1 MSKISL
7 NILPGLRK
15 WFVEKTSIL
24 TAWNTTASDSQIP
37 SEKLVKTELD
47 KKAAKTNMDDALRG
61 KIDKISIKT
70 VVNDTLTN
78 DDVVG
83 GKAIYDEIKK
93 VEAGIPSGMKHTDIT
108 DWDTATAGFEKST
121 NKTTTIS
128 TNNASDVKYPTEKA
142 VKLAIGDLQTHVEG
156 NYPSKTSVNADLNT
170 KIDKTS
176 IKTIITDALTNEDV
190 IGAKA
195 IYDEIQTVKADIPTS
210 MTHIQISDWETA
222 TNGFEKGANKAT
234 SLASPDNTKYPT
246 TKAVS
251 DGLATA
257 KTNAD
262 STYATKTELTDGLN
276 TKIDNSVKTTELSNT
291 SSDTQIPSAKAVY
304 DLYSTIPKWN
314 VTIASSVA
322 DLPAT
327 GALGTIYLVKGTG
340 KDKNTYDEYFWNTA
354 SEIPCYEKFGGIDID
369 VSSFVT
375 MSQVV
380 EYLGNNGS
388 LTLSDDGELSLN
400 INEPTG

>member
-24 TAWNTTASDSQIP
+24 TAWNTAASDSQIP

-47 KKAAKTNMDDALRG
+47 KKATTENMDAALGG
-61 KIDKISIKT
+61 KIDKTSIKT

-83 GKAIYDEIKK
+83 GKAVYDEIKK

-108 DWDTATAGFEKST
+108 DWDTATAGFEKS
-121 NKTTTIS
+121 
-128 TNNASDVKYPTEKA
+128 
-142 VKLAIGDLQTHVEG
+142 
-156 NYPSKTSVNADLNT
+156 
-170 KIDKTS
+170 
-176 IKTIITDALTNEDV
+176 
-190 IGAKA
+190 
-195 IYDEIQTVKADIPTS
+195 
-210 MTHIQISDWETA
+210 
-222 TNGFEKGANKAT
+222 ANKAT
-234 SLASPDNTKYPT
+234 SLASPDDAKYPT

-251 DGLATA
+251 DGLATV

-314 VTIASSVA
+314 VTIASSVT

-354 SEIPCYEKFGGIDID
+354 SEVPGYEKFGGIDID

-388 LTLSDDGELSLN
+388 LTLSDDG
-400 INEPTG
+400 

>member
-7 NILPGLRK
+7 NILPSLRK

-24 TAWNTTASDSQIP
+24 TAWNTNTSDSKIP

-47 KKAAKTNMDDALRG
+47 KKAVKTDMDTALSG
-61 KIDKISIKT
+61 KIDKTSIKT

-78 DDVVG
+78 EDVVG
-83 GKAIYDEIKK
+83 GKAVYDEIKK

-108 DWDTATAGFEKST
+108 DWDTATAGFEKS
-121 NKTTTIS
+121 
-128 TNNASDVKYPTEKA
+128 
-142 VKLAIGDLQTHVEG
+142 
-156 NYPSKTSVNADLNT
+156 
-170 KIDKTS
+170 
-176 IKTIITDALTNEDV
+176 
-190 IGAKA
+190 
-195 IYDEIQTVKADIPTS
+195 
-210 MTHIQISDWETA
+210 
-222 TNGFEKGANKAT
+222 ANKAT
-234 SLASPDNTKYPT
+234 SLASPDDTKYPT

-262 STYATKTELTDGLN
+262 STYATKTELNDGLDA
-276 TKIDNSVKTTELSNT
+276 KIDNSVKTTELSNT

-314 VTIASSVA
+314 VQIASSVA

-354 SEIPCYEKFGGIDID
+354 SEIPAYEKFGGIDID

>member
-1 MSKISL
+1 MNKISL
-7 NILPGLRK
+7 NILPGLKK

-47 KKAAKTNMDDALRG
+47 KKATIENMDAALRG
-61 KIDKISIKT
+61 KIDKTSIKT

-83 GKAIYDEIKK
+83 GKAVYDEIKK

-121 NKTTTIS
+121 NNTTTIS

-142 VKLAIGDLQTHVEG
+142 VKLAIGDLQAHVEEK
-156 NYPSKTSVNADLNT
+156 YPLKTSVNADLNT
-170 KIDKTS
+170 KIDKAS
-176 IKTIITDALTNEDV
+176 IKATITDALTNEDV
-190 IGAKA
+190 VGGKA
-195 IYDEIQTVKADIPTS
+195 LYDEIQAVKADIPTS
-210 MTHIQISDWETA
+210 ITHTQISDWATA

-262 STYATKTELTDGLN
+262 NTYATKTELTEGLN
-276 TKIDNSVKTTELSNT
+276 TKLNTSAKTTELSNT

-304 DLYSTIPKWN
+304 DLYSTIPKWHVEMVASIEELP
-314 VTIASSVA
+314 VTGVI
-322 DLPAT
+322 
-327 GALGTIYLVKGTG
+327 GTIYLVSDSGSG
-340 KDKNTYDEYFWNTA
+340 KNQYKEFFWNDSA
-354 SEIPCYEKFGGIDID
+354 SEPGYEQFGGVEID
-369 VSSFVT
+369 VSKFIT
-375 MSQVV
+375 KKQMTD
-380 EYLGNNGS
+380 YLANNS
-388 LTLSDDGELSLN
+388 TLTLSADGELALN
-400 INEPTG
+400 IVDATE

>member
-24 TAWNTTASDSQIP
+24 TAWNTAASDSQIP

-47 KKAAKTNMDDALRG
+47 KKATTENMDAALGG
-61 KIDKISIKT
+61 KIDKTSIKT

-83 GKAIYDEIKK
+83 GKAVYDEIKK

-108 DWDTATAGFEKST
+108 DWDTATAGFEKS
-121 NKTTTIS
+121 
-128 TNNASDVKYPTEKA
+128 
-142 VKLAIGDLQTHVEG
+142 
-156 NYPSKTSVNADLNT
+156 
-170 KIDKTS
+170 
-176 IKTIITDALTNEDV
+176 
-190 IGAKA
+190 
-195 IYDEIQTVKADIPTS
+195 
-210 MTHIQISDWETA
+210 
-222 TNGFEKGANKAT
+222 ANKAT
-234 SLASPDNTKYPT
+234 SLASPDDAKYPT

-251 DGLATA
+251 DGLATV

-314 VTIASSVA
+314 VTIASSVT

-340 KDKNTYDEYFWNTA
+340 KDKNTYDEYFCNTA
-354 SEIPCYEKFGGIDID
+354 SEVPGYEKFGGIDID

>member
-24 TAWNTTASDSQIP
+24 TAWNTAASDSQIP

-47 KKAAKTNMDDALRG
+47 KKATTENMDAALGG
-61 KIDKISIKT
+61 KIDKTSIKT

-83 GKAIYDEIKK
+83 GKAVYDEIKK

-108 DWDTATAGFEKST
+108 DWDTATAGFEKSA
-121 NKTTTIS
+121 NKT
-128 TNNASDVKYPTEKA
+128 
-142 VKLAIGDLQTHVEG
+142 
-156 NYPSKTSVNADLNT
+156 
-170 KIDKTS
+170 
-176 IKTIITDALTNEDV
+176 
-190 IGAKA
+190 
-195 IYDEIQTVKADIPTS
+195 
-210 MTHIQISDWETA
+210 
-222 TNGFEKGANKAT
+222 T
-234 SLASPDNTKYPT
+234 SLASPDDTKYPT

-251 DGLATA
+251 DGLATV

-262 STYATKTELTDGLN
+262 STYATKTELNDGLN

-314 VTIASSVA
+314 VTIASSVT

-354 SEIPCYEKFGGIDID
+354 SEVPGYEKFGGIDID

>member
-47 KKAAKTNMDDALRG
+47 KKATMENMDTALRG

-70 VVNDTLTN
+70 VVNDKLTN

-83 GKAIYDEIKK
+83 GKAVYDEIKK

-108 DWDTATAGFEKST
+108 DWDTATAGFEKS
-121 NKTTTIS
+121 
-128 TNNASDVKYPTEKA
+128 
-142 VKLAIGDLQTHVEG
+142 
-156 NYPSKTSVNADLNT
+156 
-170 KIDKTS
+170 
-176 IKTIITDALTNEDV
+176 
-190 IGAKA
+190 
-195 IYDEIQTVKADIPTS
+195 
-210 MTHIQISDWETA
+210 
-222 TNGFEKGANKAT
+222 ANKAT
-234 SLASPDNTKYPT
+234 SLASPDDAKYPT

-262 STYATKTELTDGLN
+262 STYATKTELNDGLDA
-276 TKIDNSVKTTELSNT
+276 KIDSSVKTTELSNT

-314 VTIASSVA
+314 VTIASSVT

-354 SEIPCYEKFGGIDID
+354 SEIPAYEKFGGIDID

>member
-47 KKAAKTNMDDALRG
+47 KKASKEHVDAALGR
-61 KIDKISIKT
+61 KIDKTSIRT

-83 GKAIYDEIKK
+83 GKAVYDEIKK

-108 DWDTATAGFEKST
+108 DWDTATAGFEKS
-121 NKTTTIS
+121 
-128 TNNASDVKYPTEKA
+128 
-142 VKLAIGDLQTHVEG
+142 
-156 NYPSKTSVNADLNT
+156 
-170 KIDKTS
+170 
-176 IKTIITDALTNEDV
+176 
-190 IGAKA
+190 
-195 IYDEIQTVKADIPTS
+195 
-210 MTHIQISDWETA
+210 
-222 TNGFEKGANKAT
+222 ANKAT
-234 SLASPDNTKYPT
+234 SLASPDDIKYPT

-251 DGLATA
+251 DGLATV

-262 STYATKTELTDGLN
+262 STYATKTELTEGLN
-276 TKIDNSVKTTELSNT
+276 TKIDNSVKTTELTNT

-314 VTIASSVA
+314 VQIASSVT

-340 KDKNTYDEYFWNTA
+340 TDKNTYDEYFWNTA
-354 SEIPCYEKFGGIDID
+354 SEVPGYEKFGGIDID

>member
-108 DWDTATAGFEKST
+108 DWDTATAGFEKS
-121 NKTTTIS
+121 
-128 TNNASDVKYPTEKA
+128 
-142 VKLAIGDLQTHVEG
+142 
-156 NYPSKTSVNADLNT
+156 
-170 KIDKTS
+170 
-176 IKTIITDALTNEDV
+176 
-190 IGAKA
+190 
-195 IYDEIQTVKADIPTS
+195 
-210 MTHIQISDWETA
+210 
-222 TNGFEKGANKAT
+222 ANKAT
-234 SLASPDNTKYPT
+234 SLASPDDAKYPT

-251 DGLATA
+251 DGLATV

-314 VTIASSVA
+314 VTIASSVT

-354 SEIPCYEKFGGIDID
+354 SEVPGYEKFGGIDID

>member
-7 NILPGLRK
+7 NILPGLKK

-47 KKAAKTNMDDALRG
+47 NKASKEHVDAALGG
-61 KIDKISIKT
+61 KIDKTSIRT

-83 GKAIYDEIKK
+83 GKAVYDEIKK
-93 VEAGIPSGMKHTDIT
+93 VEAGIPSGIKHTDIT
-108 DWDTATAGFEKST
+108 DWDTATAGFEK
-121 NKTTTIS
+121 
-128 TNNASDVKYPTEKA
+128 
-142 VKLAIGDLQTHVEG
+142 
-156 NYPSKTSVNADLNT
+156 
-170 KIDKTS
+170 
-176 IKTIITDALTNEDV
+176 
-190 IGAKA
+190 
-195 IYDEIQTVKADIPTS
+195 
-210 MTHIQISDWETA
+210 
-222 TNGFEKGANKAT
+222 GANKAT
-234 SLASPDNTKYPT
+234 NLASPDDTKYPT

-262 STYATKTELTDGLN
+262 STYATKTELTNGLN

-314 VTIASSVA
+314 VQIASSVT

-340 KDKNTYDEYFWNTA
+340 TDKNTYDEYFWNTA
-354 SEIPCYEKFGGIDID
+354 SEVPGYEKFGGIDID

>member
-1 MSKISL
+1 MTKISL

-15 WFVEKTSIL
+15 WFVEKTSVL

-47 KKAAKTNMDDALRG
+47 TKATTEHMDAALG
-61 KIDKISIKT
+61 EKIDKSSIKT

-78 DDVVG
+78 EDVVG
-83 GKAIYDEIKK
+83 GKAVYDEIKK

-108 DWDTATAGFEKST
+108 DWDTATS
-121 NKTTTIS
+121 
-128 TNNASDVKYPTEKA
+128 
-142 VKLAIGDLQTHVEG
+142 
-156 NYPSKTSVNADLNT
+156 
-170 KIDKTS
+170 
-176 IKTIITDALTNEDV
+176 
-190 IGAKA
+190 
-195 IYDEIQTVKADIPTS
+195 
-210 MTHIQISDWETA
+210 
-222 TNGFEKGANKAT
+222 GFEKGANKAT
-234 SLASPDNTKYPT
+234 SLASPDDTKYPT

-251 DGLATA
+251 DELATA

-262 STYATKTELTDGLN
+262 STYATKTELTEGLN
-276 TKIDNSVKTTELSNT
+276 TKLNTSAKTTELSNT

-314 VTIASSVA
+314 VTIASSVN

-340 KDKNTYDEYFWNTA
+340 NDKNTYDEYFWNTA
-354 SEIPCYEKFGGIDID
+354 SEVPGYEKFGGIDID

>member
-24 TAWNTTASDSQIP
+24 TAWNTTTSDSKIP

-47 KKAAKTNMDDALRG
+47 KKATIENMDAALRG
-61 KIDKISIKT
+61 KIDKTSIKT
-70 VVNDTLTN
+70 VVNNTLTN

-83 GKAIYDEIKK
+83 GKAVYDEIKK

-108 DWDTATAGFEKST
+108 DWDTATAGFEKS
-121 NKTTTIS
+121 
-128 TNNASDVKYPTEKA
+128 
-142 VKLAIGDLQTHVEG
+142 
-156 NYPSKTSVNADLNT
+156 
-170 KIDKTS
+170 
-176 IKTIITDALTNEDV
+176 
-190 IGAKA
+190 
-195 IYDEIQTVKADIPTS
+195 
-210 MTHIQISDWETA
+210 
-222 TNGFEKGANKAT
+222 ANKAT
-234 SLASPDNTKYPT
+234 SLASPNDTKYPT

-251 DGLATA
+251 DGLAAA
-257 KTNAD
+257 KTDAD
-262 STYATKTELTDGLN
+262 TTYATKTELTNGLN
-276 TKIDNSVKTTELSNT
+276 TKLNASVKTTELSST

-314 VTIASSVA
+314 VQIASSVSE
-322 DLPAT
+322 LPT
-327 GALGTIYLVKGTG
+327 VGVLGTIYLVKGTG

-354 SEIPCYEKFGGIDID
+354 SEIPAYEKFGGIDID

>member
-47 KKAAKTNMDDALRG
+47 KKATTENMDAALRG
-61 KIDKISIKT
+61 KIDKTSIKT

-108 DWDTATAGFEKST
+108 DWDTATAGFEKS
-121 NKTTTIS
+121 
-128 TNNASDVKYPTEKA
+128 
-142 VKLAIGDLQTHVEG
+142 
-156 NYPSKTSVNADLNT
+156 
-170 KIDKTS
+170 
-176 IKTIITDALTNEDV
+176 
-190 IGAKA
+190 
-195 IYDEIQTVKADIPTS
+195 
-210 MTHIQISDWETA
+210 
-222 TNGFEKGANKAT
+222 ANKAT

-262 STYATKTELTDGLN
+262 STYATKTELTEGLDA
-276 TKIDNSVKTTELSNT
+276 KIDNSVKTTELTNT

-304 DLYSTIPKWN
+304 NLYSTIPKWN
-314 VTIASSVA
+314 VQIASSVN

-354 SEIPCYEKFGGIDID
+354 SEIPAYEKFGGIDID

>member
-24 TAWNTTASDSQIP
+24 TAWNTTASDSKIP

-108 DWDTATAGFEKST
+108 DWDTATAGFEK
-121 NKTTTIS
+121 
-128 TNNASDVKYPTEKA
+128 
-142 VKLAIGDLQTHVEG
+142 
-156 NYPSKTSVNADLNT
+156 
-170 KIDKTS
+170 
-176 IKTIITDALTNEDV
+176 
-190 IGAKA
+190 
-195 IYDEIQTVKADIPTS
+195 
-210 MTHIQISDWETA
+210 
-222 TNGFEKGANKAT
+222 GANKAT
-234 SLASPDNTKYPT
+234 SLVSPDDTKYPT

-314 VTIASSVA
+314 VQIASSVT

-354 SEIPCYEKFGGIDID
+354 SEIPAYEKFGGIDID

>member
-24 TAWNTTASDSQIP
+24 TAWNTTTSDSKIP

-47 KKAAKTNMDDALRG
+47 KKATIENMDAALRG

-70 VVNDTLTN
+70 VVNDKLTN

-83 GKAIYDEIKK
+83 GKAVYDEIKK

-108 DWDTATAGFEKST
+108 DWDTATAGFEKS
-121 NKTTTIS
+121 
-128 TNNASDVKYPTEKA
+128 
-142 VKLAIGDLQTHVEG
+142 
-156 NYPSKTSVNADLNT
+156 
-170 KIDKTS
+170 
-176 IKTIITDALTNEDV
+176 
-190 IGAKA
+190 
-195 IYDEIQTVKADIPTS
+195 
-210 MTHIQISDWETA
+210 
-222 TNGFEKGANKAT
+222 ANKAT
-234 SLASPDNTKYPT
+234 SLASPDDTKYPT

-262 STYATKTELTDGLN
+262 STYATKTALTDGLN

-314 VTIASSVA
+314 VTIASSVT

-354 SEIPCYEKFGGIDID
+354 SEVPGYEKFGGIDID

>member
-47 KKAAKTNMDDALRG
+47 KKATTENMDAALRG

-70 VVNDTLTN
+70 VVNDKLTN

-83 GKAIYDEIKK
+83 GKAVYDEIKK

-108 DWDTATAGFEKST
+108 DWDTATDGFEKS
-121 NKTTTIS
+121 
-128 TNNASDVKYPTEKA
+128 
-142 VKLAIGDLQTHVEG
+142 
-156 NYPSKTSVNADLNT
+156 
-170 KIDKTS
+170 
-176 IKTIITDALTNEDV
+176 
-190 IGAKA
+190 
-195 IYDEIQTVKADIPTS
+195 
-210 MTHIQISDWETA
+210 
-222 TNGFEKGANKAT
+222 ANKAT
-234 SLASPDNTKYPT
+234 SLASPDDAKYPT

-262 STYATKTELTDGLN
+262 STYATKTELNDGLDA
-276 TKIDNSVKTTELSNT
+276 KIDSSVKTTELSNT

-314 VTIASSVA
+314 VTIASSVT

-354 SEIPCYEKFGGIDID
+354 SEIPAYEKFGGIDID

>member
-7 NILPGLRK
+7 NILPALRK
-15 WFVEKTSIL
+15 WFVEKTNVL

-47 KKAAKTNMDDALRG
+47 TKAVKTDMDTALSA
-61 KIDKISIKT
+61 KIDKTSIKT
-70 VVNDTLTN
+70 AVNSDLTN
-78 DDVVG
+78 NDVVG

-121 NKTTTIS
+121 NK
-128 TNNASDVKYPTEKA
+128 
-142 VKLAIGDLQTHVEG
+142 
-156 NYPSKTSVNADLNT
+156 
-170 KIDKTS
+170 
-176 IKTIITDALTNEDV
+176 
-190 IGAKA
+190 
-195 IYDEIQTVKADIPTS
+195 
-210 MTHIQISDWETA
+210 
-222 TNGFEKGANKAT
+222 AT
-234 SLASPDNTKYPT
+234 SLASPDDTKYPT

-262 STYATKTELTDGLN
+262 STYATKTELNDGLDA
-276 TKIDNSVKTTELSNT
+276 KIDNSVKTTELSNT

-314 VTIASSVA
+314 VTIASSVT

-354 SEIPCYEKFGGIDID
+354 SEIPAYEKFGGIDID

-375 MSQVV
+375 MSQVI
-380 EYLGNNGS
+380 EYFGNNGS

>member
-1 MSKISL
+1 MTKISL
-7 NILPGLRK
+7 NILPGLKK
-15 WFVEKTSIL
+15 WFVEKTSVL

-47 KKAAKTNMDDALRG
+47 TKATKEHMGAALGG
-61 KIDKISIKT
+61 KIDKTSIKT

-78 DDVVG
+78 EDVVG
-83 GKAIYDEIKK
+83 GKAVYDEIKK

-108 DWDTATAGFEKST
+108 DWDTATS
-121 NKTTTIS
+121 
-128 TNNASDVKYPTEKA
+128 
-142 VKLAIGDLQTHVEG
+142 
-156 NYPSKTSVNADLNT
+156 
-170 KIDKTS
+170 
-176 IKTIITDALTNEDV
+176 
-190 IGAKA
+190 
-195 IYDEIQTVKADIPTS
+195 
-210 MTHIQISDWETA
+210 
-222 TNGFEKGANKAT
+222 GFEKGANKAT
-234 SLASPDNTKYPT
+234 SLASPDDTKYPT

-251 DGLATA
+251 DELATA

-262 STYATKTELTDGLN
+262 STYATKTELTEGLN
-276 TKIDNSVKTTELSNT
+276 TKLNTSAKTTELSNT

-314 VTIASSVA
+314 VQIASSVT

-340 KDKNTYDEYFWNTA
+340 NDKNTYDEYFWNTA
-354 SEIPCYEKFGGIDID
+354 SEVPGYEKFGGIDID

>member
-108 DWDTATAGFEKST
+108 DWDTATAGFEK
-121 NKTTTIS
+121 
-128 TNNASDVKYPTEKA
+128 
-142 VKLAIGDLQTHVEG
+142 
-156 NYPSKTSVNADLNT
+156 
-170 KIDKTS
+170 
-176 IKTIITDALTNEDV
+176 
-190 IGAKA
+190 
-195 IYDEIQTVKADIPTS
+195 
-210 MTHIQISDWETA
+210 
-222 TNGFEKGANKAT
+222 GANKAT
-234 SLASPDNTKYPT
+234 SLVSPDDTKYPT

-276 TKIDNSVKTTELSNT
+276 TKLNTTELSNT

-314 VTIASSVA
+314 VTIASSVT

-354 SEIPCYEKFGGIDID
+354 SEVPGYEKFGGIDID

>member
-1 MSKISL
+1 MTKISL
-7 NILPGLRK
+7 NILPGLKK

-47 KKAAKTNMDDALRG
+47 KKATTENMDAALRG

-70 VVNDTLTN
+70 VVNDKLTN

-83 GKAIYDEIKK
+83 GKAVYDEIKK

-108 DWDTATAGFEKST
+108 DWDTATAGFEKS
-121 NKTTTIS
+121 
-128 TNNASDVKYPTEKA
+128 
-142 VKLAIGDLQTHVEG
+142 
-156 NYPSKTSVNADLNT
+156 
-170 KIDKTS
+170 
-176 IKTIITDALTNEDV
+176 
-190 IGAKA
+190 
-195 IYDEIQTVKADIPTS
+195 
-210 MTHIQISDWETA
+210 
-222 TNGFEKGANKAT
+222 ANKAT

-262 STYATKTELTDGLN
+262 STYATKTELTEGLGA
-276 TKIDNSVKTTELSNT
+276 KIDSSVKTTELSNT

-314 VTIASSVA
+314 VQIASSVT

-340 KDKNTYDEYFWNTA
+340 NDKNTYDEYFWNTA
-354 SEIPCYEKFGGIDID
+354 SEIPGYEKFGGIDID

>member
-24 TAWNTTASDSQIP
+24 TAWNTTASDSKIP

-47 KKAAKTNMDDALRG
+47 KKATIENMDAALRG
-61 KIDKISIKT
+61 KIDKTSIKT
-70 VVNDTLTN
+70 VVNNTLTN

-83 GKAIYDEIKK
+83 GKAVYDEIKK
-93 VEAGIPSGMKHTDIT
+93 VEAGIPTGMKHSDIT
-108 DWDTATAGFEKST
+108 DWNTATSGFEK
-121 NKTTTIS
+121 TT
-128 TNNASDVKYPTEKA
+128 
-142 VKLAIGDLQTHVEG
+142 
-156 NYPSKTSVNADLNT
+156 
-170 KIDKTS
+170 
-176 IKTIITDALTNEDV
+176 
-190 IGAKA
+190 
-195 IYDEIQTVKADIPTS
+195 
-210 MTHIQISDWETA
+210 
-222 TNGFEKGANKAT
+222 NKAT
-234 SLASPDNTKYPT
+234 SLASPNDTKYPT

-251 DGLATA
+251 DGLAAA
-257 KTNAD
+257 KTDAD
-262 STYATKTELTDGLN
+262 TTYATKTELTNGLN
-276 TKIDNSVKTTELSNT
+276 TKLNTSVKTTELSNT

-314 VTIASSVA
+314 VQIVASVSE
-322 DLPAT
+322 LPT
-327 GALGTIYLVKGTG
+327 VGVLGTIYLVKGTG

-354 SEIPCYEKFGGIDID
+354 SEVPGYEKFGGIDID

>member
-1 MSKISL
+1 MTKISL
-7 NILPGLRK
+7 NILPGLKK
-15 WFVEKTSIL
+15 WFVEKTNIL
-24 TAWNTTASDSQIP
+24 TAWNTSASDSQIP

-47 KKAAKTNMDDALRG
+47 KKAVKTDVDTALSS
-61 KIDKISIKT
+61 KIDKSSIKT
-70 VVNDTLTN
+70 AVNSDLTN

-83 GKAIYDEIKK
+83 GKAVYDEIKK
-93 VEAGIPSGMKHTDIT
+93 VEAGIPTGMKHTDIT
-108 DWDTATAGFEKST
+108 DWDTATSGFEKS
-121 NKTTTIS
+121 S
-128 TNNASDVKYPTEKA
+128 
-142 VKLAIGDLQTHVEG
+142 
-156 NYPSKTSVNADLNT
+156 
-170 KIDKTS
+170 
-176 IKTIITDALTNEDV
+176 
-190 IGAKA
+190 
-195 IYDEIQTVKADIPTS
+195 
-210 MTHIQISDWETA
+210 
-222 TNGFEKGANKAT
+222 NKAT
-234 SLASPDNTKYPT
+234 SLSSPDNTKYPT

-262 STYATKTELTDGLN
+262 NTYATKTALTDGLSA
-276 TKIDNSVKTTELSNT
+276 KIDNSSKTTSLTNT

-314 VTIASSVA
+314 VTIASSVN

-340 KDKNTYDEYFWNTA
+340 NNKNTYDEYFWNTA
-354 SEIPCYEKFGGIDID
+354 SEVPSYEKFGGIDID

-380 EYLGNNGS
+380 EYLGNNAS

>member
-24 TAWNTTASDSQIP
+24 TAWNTTTSDSKIP

-47 KKAAKTNMDDALRG
+47 KKAVKTDMDTALSG
-61 KIDKISIKT
+61 KIDKTSIKT

-78 DDVVG
+78 EDVVG
-83 GKAIYDEIKK
+83 GKAVYDEIKK

-108 DWDTATAGFEKST
+108 DWDTATVGFEKS
-121 NKTTTIS
+121 
-128 TNNASDVKYPTEKA
+128 
-142 VKLAIGDLQTHVEG
+142 
-156 NYPSKTSVNADLNT
+156 
-170 KIDKTS
+170 
-176 IKTIITDALTNEDV
+176 
-190 IGAKA
+190 
-195 IYDEIQTVKADIPTS
+195 
-210 MTHIQISDWETA
+210 
-222 TNGFEKGANKAT
+222 ANKAT
-234 SLASPDNTKYPT
+234 SLASPDDTKYPT

-262 STYATKTELTDGLN
+262 STYATKTELNDGLDA
-276 TKIDNSVKTTELSNT
+276 KIDNSVKTTELSNT

-314 VTIASSVA
+314 VQIASSVA

-354 SEIPCYEKFGGIDID
+354 SEIPAYEKFGGIDID

>member
-24 TAWNTTASDSQIP
+24 TAWNTTTSDSKIP

-47 KKAAKTNMDDALRG
+47 KKAVKTDMDTALSG
-61 KIDKISIKT
+61 KIDKTSIKT

-78 DDVVG
+78 EDVVG
-83 GKAIYDEIKK
+83 GKAVYDEIKK

-108 DWDTATAGFEKST
+108 DWDTATAGFEKS
-121 NKTTTIS
+121 
-128 TNNASDVKYPTEKA
+128 
-142 VKLAIGDLQTHVEG
+142 
-156 NYPSKTSVNADLNT
+156 
-170 KIDKTS
+170 
-176 IKTIITDALTNEDV
+176 
-190 IGAKA
+190 
-195 IYDEIQTVKADIPTS
+195 
-210 MTHIQISDWETA
+210 
-222 TNGFEKGANKAT
+222 ANKAT
-234 SLASPDNTKYPT
+234 SLASPDDTKYPT

-262 STYATKTELTDGLN
+262 STYATKTELTNGLN
-276 TKIDNSVKTTELSNT
+276 AKIDNSVKTTELSNT

-314 VTIASSVA
+314 VQIASSVA

-354 SEIPCYEKFGGIDID
+354 SEIPAYEKFGGIDID

>member
-24 TAWNTTASDSQIP
+24 TTWNTTASDSQIP

-47 KKAAKTNMDDALRG
+47 KKATMENMDAALRG
-61 KIDKISIKT
+61 KIDKLSIKT
-70 VVNDTLTN
+70 VVNDKLTN

-83 GKAIYDEIKK
+83 GKAVYDEIKK

-108 DWDTATAGFEKST
+108 DWNTATSGFEK
-121 NKTTTIS
+121 TT
-128 TNNASDVKYPTEKA
+128 
-142 VKLAIGDLQTHVEG
+142 
-156 NYPSKTSVNADLNT
+156 
-170 KIDKTS
+170 
-176 IKTIITDALTNEDV
+176 
-190 IGAKA
+190 
-195 IYDEIQTVKADIPTS
+195 
-210 MTHIQISDWETA
+210 
-222 TNGFEKGANKAT
+222 NKAT
-234 SLASPDNTKYPT
+234 SLASPDDTKYPT

-262 STYATKTELTDGLN
+262 TTYATKTELTNGLN
-276 TKIDNSVKTTELSNT
+276 TKLNTSVKTTELSNT

-314 VTIASSVA
+314 VQIASSVA

-354 SEIPCYEKFGGIDID
+354 SEIPAYEKFGGIDID

>member
-47 KKAAKTNMDDALRG
+47 KKATTENMDAALRG

-83 GKAIYDEIKK
+83 GKAVYDEIKK

-108 DWDTATAGFEKST
+108 DWDTATAGFEKS
-121 NKTTTIS
+121 
-128 TNNASDVKYPTEKA
+128 
-142 VKLAIGDLQTHVEG
+142 
-156 NYPSKTSVNADLNT
+156 
-170 KIDKTS
+170 
-176 IKTIITDALTNEDV
+176 
-190 IGAKA
+190 
-195 IYDEIQTVKADIPTS
+195 
-210 MTHIQISDWETA
+210 
-222 TNGFEKGANKAT
+222 ANKAT

-262 STYATKTELTDGLN
+262 STYATKTELTEGLGA
-276 TKIDNSVKTTELSNT
+276 KIDSSVKTTELSNT
-291 SSDTQIPSAKAVY
+291 SSDAQIPSAKAVY

-314 VTIASSVA
+314 VQIASSVT

-327 GALGTIYLVKGTG
+327 GSLGTIYLVKGTG

-354 SEIPCYEKFGGIDID
+354 SEVPAYEKFGGIDID

>member
-24 TAWNTTASDSQIP
+24 TAWNTAASDSQIP

-47 KKAAKTNMDDALRG
+47 KKATTENMDAALGG
-61 KIDKISIKT
+61 KIDKTSIKT

-83 GKAIYDEIKK
+83 GKAVYDEIKK

-108 DWDTATAGFEKST
+108 DWDTATAGFEKS
-121 NKTTTIS
+121 
-128 TNNASDVKYPTEKA
+128 
-142 VKLAIGDLQTHVEG
+142 
-156 NYPSKTSVNADLNT
+156 
-170 KIDKTS
+170 
-176 IKTIITDALTNEDV
+176 
-190 IGAKA
+190 
-195 IYDEIQTVKADIPTS
+195 
-210 MTHIQISDWETA
+210 
-222 TNGFEKGANKAT
+222 ANKAT
-234 SLASPDNTKYPT
+234 SLASPDDAKYPT

-251 DGLATA
+251 DGLATV

-314 VTIASSVA
+314 VTIASSVT

-340 KDKNTYDEYFWNTA
+340 TDKNTYDEYFWNTA
-354 SEIPCYEKFGGIDID
+354 SEVPGYEKFGGIDID

>member
-24 TAWNTTASDSQIP
+24 TAWNTAASDSQIP

-47 KKAAKTNMDDALRG
+47 KKATTENMDAALGG
-61 KIDKISIKT
+61 KIDKTSIKT

-83 GKAIYDEIKK
+83 GKAVYDEIKK

-108 DWDTATAGFEKST
+108 DWDTATDGFEKS
-121 NKTTTIS
+121 
-128 TNNASDVKYPTEKA
+128 
-142 VKLAIGDLQTHVEG
+142 
-156 NYPSKTSVNADLNT
+156 
-170 KIDKTS
+170 
-176 IKTIITDALTNEDV
+176 
-190 IGAKA
+190 
-195 IYDEIQTVKADIPTS
+195 
-210 MTHIQISDWETA
+210 
-222 TNGFEKGANKAT
+222 ANKAT
-234 SLASPDNTKYPT
+234 SLASPDDAKYPT
-246 TKAVS
+246 TKVVS
-251 DGLATA
+251 DGLATV

-314 VTIASSVA
+314 VTIASSVT

-354 SEIPCYEKFGGIDID
+354 SEVPGYEKFGGIDID